1 MTKKEAVVI
10 EAYTG
15 VCMLKGEDR
24 NLFYKYINQ
33 LMGRKVYMYETLALE
48 REIKETAEPDFIKIC
63 KNMDKETKTRK
74 FRAMTN
80 AEFCDKWRKNHLF
93 CKSIGSNGYC
103 CPISPTGNCLRESF
117 LNKPYIINGKYIL
130 VEVTN
135 DA

>member
-33 LMGRKVYMYETLALE
+33 LMGRKVYTHELPVLIN
-48 REIKETAEPDFIKIC
+48 EIKEKAKPDFIKIC
-63 KNMDKETKTRK
+63 KNMDKKIKTRK

-80 AEFCDKWRKNHLF
+80 AEFYITYAGEKNFDCSECSMYHY
-93 CKSIGSNGYC
+93 IGACELAEGWSL
-103 CPISPTGNCLRESF
+103 ISEM
-117 LNKPYIINGKYIL
+117 PYKTKDGKYIFI
-130 VEVTN
+130 EVKE
-135 DA
+135 

>member
-48 REIKETAEPDFIKIC
+48 REIKEKAEPDFIKIC
-63 KNMDKETKTRK
+63 KNMDKKIRTRK
-74 FRAMTN
+74 LRAMTN

-93 CKSIGSNGYC
+93 CKSIGSNGCC
-103 CPISPTGNCLRESF
+103 CPISPTGNCFRESF

-130 VEVTN
+130 REVK
-135 DA
+135 

>member
-24 NLFYKYINQ
+24 NLFFKYINQ

-48 REIKETAEPDFIKIC
+48 REIKEKAEPDFIKIC
-63 KNMDKETKTRK
+63 KNMDKKIRTRK

-80 AEFCDKWRKNHLF
+80 AEFCKTYAGEENFDCSECSMYRYTSVCELVEYWNL
-93 CKSIGSNGYC
+93 
-103 CPISPTGNCLRESF
+103 ISK
-117 LNKPYIINGKYIL
+117 KPYKTKDGRRQIYL
-130 VEVTN
+130 C
-135 DA
+135 

>member
-33 LMGRKVYMYETLALE
+33 LMGRKVYMYEILALE
-48 REIKETAEPDFIKIC
+48 REIKEKAEPDFIKIC
-63 KNMDKETKTRK
+63 KNVGKEIKTRK

-80 AEFCDKWRKNHLF
+80 GELCRKWKEIHIFCR
-93 CKSIGSNGYC
+93 NGEVE
-103 CPISPTGNCLRESF
+103 CPFFGVFDCRPRDF
-117 LNKPYIINGKYIL
+117 KAKPFQTKDGKYIFI
-130 VEVTN
+130 EVKE
-135 DA
+135 

>member
-48 REIKETAEPDFIKIC
+48 REIKEKAEPDFIKIC
-63 KNMDKETKTRK
+63 KNMDKKQRTRK
-74 FRAMTN
+74 LRAMTYR
-80 AEFCDKWRKNHLF
+80 EFCKKFKRT
-93 CKSIGSNGYC
+93 CKE
-103 CPISPTGNCLRESF
+103 CPFDSDYNCIKKIDYPC
-117 LNKPYIINGKYIL
+117 KPYGKYIFI
-130 VEVTN
+130 EVKE
-135 DA
+135 